1 MNAAEMQGEELMLV
15 PGVRALAPGF
25 AYIEATQTL
34 ITADTHF
41 GYEEAIG
48 SALPA
53 WSTADM
59 LAALLR
65 AIRRSEAREL
75 VILGDVVHSPRMSEG
90 MAERIRDALAQL
102 RNACEL
108 RLIAGNH
115 EGRGRAREIL
125 GETDDL
131 VQRDGWTLVHG
142 DVVAAA
148 ERTIIGHIHPSLSLD
163 GRKSVPAFLASPS
176 LIVVPALTP
185 YSPGLSAISAEC
197 LRAIARFGVKSFRN
211 VRLTACT
218 PQRLYAFGSVAAMH
232 GALSRAEDEDDRS
245 PFRRRVLRP
254 DR

>member
-1 MNAAEMQGEELMLV
+1 MQGDELLLV

-25 AYIEATQTL
+25 AYLEATQTL

-59 LAALLR
+59 LAALLL
-65 AIRRSEAREL
+65 AIRRSGAREL
-75 VILGDVVHSPRMSEG
+75 VILGDIVHSPRMSDG
-90 MAERIRDALAQL
+90 MAARIRDVLEQL
-102 RNACEL
+102 RSACEL
-108 RLIAGNH
+108 LLVAGNH
-115 EGRGRAREIL
+115 EGRGRARDIL
-125 GETDDL
+125 GETHEA
-131 VQRDGWTLVHG
+131 VQRDGWTLAHG
-142 DVVAAA
+142 DVAQAS

-163 GRKSVPAFLASPS
+163 GRKSVPAFLAGRS

-185 YSPGLSAISAEC
+185 YSPGLSATSAEC
-197 LRAIARFGVKSFRN
+197 LRAIRPFGVRSFRD

-232 GALSRAEDEDDRS
+232 DVLSRPQDDDRS
-245 PFRRRVLRP
+245 RFRRRVLRP